1 LQSRTLFSHC
11 CGDELVYAR
20 PIFLAL
26 PLHRLFSE
34 RGNRRE

>member
-1 LQSRTLFSHC
+1 LQSRKLFSHC

-26 PLHRLFSE
+26 PLHRPL
-34 RGNRRE
+34 